1 MPDTSTVLKY
11 IKVKALADRGDPGE
25 RNNAA
30 RILKKIEAENPGI
43 AKAAAQYLR
52 QEQRDEDAGTSD
64 PYAAGT
70 WPESGKSKSPF
81 SGNWEEIFDFA
92 RGVVNNAY
100 DFAHTVANAYAGRLL
115 AEEAVGS
122 STRSTR
128 SGNVLISLKM
138 TLTTYNQA
146 QRLNLAQKQA
156 FSQAMHE
163 MLQEELDEMLG
174 DTDVY

>member
-1 MPDTSTVLKY
+1 MPDTNTVLKY
-11 IKVKALADRGDPGE
+11 LKVKALAERGDPGE
-25 RNNAA
+25 QDNAE
-30 RILKKIEAENPGI
+30 RILRKMEAENPGI
-43 AKAAAQYLR
+43 GKEAAQHLR
-52 QEQRDEDAGTSD
+52 QTQRDEGVNARD
-64 PYAAGT
+64 PYTSRSDERRSA
-70 WPESGKSKSPF
+70 SN
-81 SGNWEEIFDFA
+81 GNWEEIFNFA

-100 DFAHTVANAYAGRLL
+100 DFANTVANAYAGRLL
-115 AEEAVGS
+115 AEEAVSS

-128 SGNVLISLKM
+128 SGNVLLSLKM

-174 DTDVY
+174 DTNVYNG